1 MICLD
6 ETRIIEMNNRNEK
19 NRIKTSLSP
28 LYLYR
33 ILFSFTPT
41 SCVLGNALIFSSTRT
56 IKLFII

>member
-41 SCVLGNALIFSSTRT
+41 SCVLGNALIFSSNANY
-56 IKLFII
+56 